1 MPQLN
6 NALEIPTYRIE
17 VGMQPQFRDPAGQD
31 VRHQL
36 AEDLGV
42 HVDNVNV
49 IDVYT
54 VHARISPEQM
64 EQVRTELFTDPII
77 QRSALD
83 TSIASDYDFLI
94 EVGFLPGVTD
104 NVGKSSAEGIA
115 DVLDRSFEV
124 DEAVYK
130 STQYAVKGSVTKDD
144 CEQFTRNLLAN
155 QLIQGWIIH
164 SAEEIKSAGS
174 DMQRELPVVTDVSDT
189 EVRAIDL
196 EISDEALMKISS
208 DNTLALELN
217 EMQTIQA
224 YYRDPA
230 IQEKRRA
237 LGLPE
242 TATDI
247 EIEILAQTWS
257 EHCKHKIFAA
267 TIEYTDESGE
277 VHIIDGLFKNYV
289 KATTDEVSKKVDW
302 LVSVFHDN
310 AGIVRFDENYNFAL
324 KAETHNSPS
333 ALDPYGGA
341 MTGIVGVNRD
351 IMGAGMGCKCIFNT
365 DVFCVASPYYEGD
378 IPSRL
383 LHPKRVLRGVHAGVR
398 DGGNESGIPNV
409 NGAIVFH
416 DRFLGK
422 PLVFCGTGGLIPRK
436 VNGAPSEEK
445 HANPGDFIV
454 MSGGRIGKDGIH
466 GATFSSEELHEG
478 SPATAVQ
485 IGDPITQKK
494 MTDFI
499 MEARDQGLFTCIT
512 DNGAGG
518 LSSSVGEMCRDSG
531 GCEVHLDKCPLKYP
545 GLAPWEIFIS
555 EAQERM
561 TMAVAPENLEALL
574 ALAKKREVEATEIG
588 HFTDSG
594 NLECFY
600 EGKRICSLTMDFLHE
615 GVPTMQLKAKLR
627 PSEITPASL
636 PSGVDYAEAL
646 TQVLASLN
654 VCSKESF
661 VRMYDH
667 EVQAQSVL
675 KQFQGVEADGPGDAS
690 VIRPVHGSKK
700 GIAIACG
707 ITPKYSDL
715 DAYWMMAAAID
726 ETVRNLVCV
735 GAKMGTIAGLDNFCW
750 PDPVESAK
758 TPDGQHKLAQLVR
771 CCEALKEVC
780 VAYDIPLISGKDSMK
795 NDYKIGDTKISIPP
809 TVLFTASAVMEDATK
824 SVSMDAKKPGD
835 IVYVLG
841 KTYDEMGG
849 SEYLNLSNQLG
860 ANVPKVNVTEA
871 RQRYEALHEA
881 IMDGLVASCHDCSDG
896 GLGAALAETA
906 GAGRLG
912 MDLDISPVGLDNP
925 LVALFSESQSRFV
938 VTVSPENAEAFEAK
952 MNPTHCTRLGTITK
966 DPEFVVTYNGET
978 LIDTSIQ
985 TLNDAWK
992 ATLNW

>member
-1 MPQLN
+1 MPQLTN
-6 NALEIPTYRIE
+6 ETEIPTFRIE

-42 HVDNVNV
+42 QVDDVKV
-49 IDVYT
+49 INVYT
-54 VHARISPEQM
+54 VHARVTAEQM
-64 EQVRTELFTDPII
+64 EHVRTELFTDPII
-77 QRSALD
+77 QHSAVD
-83 TSIASDYDFLI
+83 GAVASDYNYLI

-104 NVGKSSAEGIA
+104 NVGKSSAEGIV
-115 DVLDRSFEV
+115 DVLNRPFAD
-124 DEAVYK
+124 DEAVYS
-130 STQYAVKGSVTKDD
+130 STQYAVKGPVNKEA
-144 CEQFTRNLLAN
+144 CEAFTRNLLAN
-155 QLIQGWIIH
+155 QLIQGWVIH
-164 SAEEIKSAGS
+164 SAEEIESSGSA
-174 DMQRELPVVTDVSDT
+174 MVRALPIVTDQSDT
-189 EVRAIDL
+189 EVHEIDL
-196 EISDEALMKISS
+196 EIGDDALMQLSS
-208 DNTLALELN
+208 ENTWALELD
-217 EMQTIQA
+217 EMKAIQS
-224 YYRDPA
+224 YYRDA
-230 IQEKRRA
+230 DTKAKRAA

-242 TATDI
+242 NATDI
-247 EIEILAQTWS
+247 EVEILAQTWS

-267 TIEYTDESGE
+267 NVEYTDENGQ
-277 VHIIDGLFKNYV
+277 VHHIDGLFKNYV

-310 AGIVRFDENYNFAL
+310 AGIVKFDENYNFAL

-333 ALDPYGGA
+333 ALDPYGGS

-365 DVFCVASPYYEGD
+365 DVFCVASPYYEGE

-422 PLVFCGTGGLIPRK
+422 PLVFCGTGGLIPTK
-436 VNGAPSEEK
+436 VNGEPSEEK
-445 HANPGDFIV
+445 KANAGDYIV

-499 MEARDQGLFTCIT
+499 MEARDLGLFTCIT

-518 LSSSVGEMCRDSG
+518 LSSSIGEMCRDSN

-545 GLAPWEIFIS
+545 GLAPWEIFVS

-561 TMAVAPENLEALL
+561 TMAVGPENLEALL
-574 ALAKKREVEATEIG
+574 ALAAKREVEASEIG
-588 HFTDSG
+588 TFTDSG

-600 EGKRICSLTMDFLHE
+600 KGERICSLSMDFLHD
-615 GVPTMQLKAKLR
+615 GVPTMELKAQLT
-627 PSEITPASL
+627 PAEITSESIPTD
-636 PSGVDYAEAL
+636 VDYAEEL
-646 TQVLASLN
+646 RQVMASLN

-700 GIAIACG
+700 GVAVACG

-735 GAKMGTIAGLDNFCW
+735 GAKMGTMAGLDNFCW

-809 TVLFTASAVMEDATK
+809 TVLFTASSVMEDATK
-824 SVSMDAKKPGD
+824 SISMDAKSAGD
-835 IVYVLG
+835 HVYVLG

-849 SEYLNLSNQLG
+849 SEYLDLKDQLG
-860 ANVPKVNVTEA
+860 ANVPKVDVVEA
-871 RQRYEALHEA
+871 RSRYEALHEA
-881 IMDGLVASCHDCSDG
+881 MMDGLVASCHDCSDG

-912 MDLDISPVGLDNP
+912 MDLDITGVEQDNP

-938 VTVSPENAEAFEAK
+938 VTVSPEHAAAFESK
-952 MNPTHCTRLGTITK
+952 MNPTHCVKLGT
-966 DPEFVVTYNGET
+966 VTESPQMVIAHNGSE
-978 LIDTSIQ
+978 LMNTSIEA
-985 TLNDAWK
+985 LNDAWK
-992 ATLNW
+992 STLNW